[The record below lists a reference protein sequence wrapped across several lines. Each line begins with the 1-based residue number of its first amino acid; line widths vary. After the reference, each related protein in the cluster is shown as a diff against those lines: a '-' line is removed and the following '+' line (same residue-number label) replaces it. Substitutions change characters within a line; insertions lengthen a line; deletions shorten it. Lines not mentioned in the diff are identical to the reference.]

1 MGTAWST
8 NVGARKHFPDCLSM
22 LNNSCCLHPLQSKT
36 TKAASVG
43 VASISSDA
51 IERKGS
57 PAKNAHHA
65 FFRFSFSLNHLH
77 WPNRTNPRANHLSTP
92 LHCPPLR
99 LSGTALSDSTRQA
112 ILSAGARPSQAYYV
126 HNAKSE

>member
-36 TKAASVG
+36 TKAAG

-77 WPNRTNPRANHLSTP
+77 WAKSDESKAQ
-92 LHCPPLR
+92 PPIHT
-99 LSGTALSDSTRQA
+99 SS
-112 ILSAGARPSQAYYV
+112 LSALASVRNSSFRLRTSGNTLCWRTPFS
-126 HNAKSE
+126 SILRT